1 MENFISTEAGTVLC
15 SRVAGPGNK
24 PGPGCEHCGA
34 PVTRIQT
41 QIVRFRDHTKTTHDV
56 LATGQDSVTTLTDSG
71 QEDAVVGELRLRG
84 DGLATSYWRDGQE
97 EPICSEDLWFNTD
110 DLVQYSKGCYK
121 IWGRLNMKNVNH
133 KGTHVD
139 AVKVEKTVLSNK
151 DVEDCYVLGL
161 GDIQVQWNIRII
173 AKVNLYE
180 FFIL

>member
-1 MENFISTEAGTVLC
+1 M
-15 SRVAGPGNK
+15 
-24 PGPGCEHCGA
+24 A
-34 PVTRIQT
+34 PAMRPYD
-41 QIVRFRDHTKTTHDV
+41 RD
-56 LATGQDSVTTLTDSG
+56 QSG
-71 QEDAVVGELRLRG
+71 GELRLRG

-161 GDIQVQWNIRII
+161 GDIQVQGNIRII

-180 FFIL
+180 FYIL